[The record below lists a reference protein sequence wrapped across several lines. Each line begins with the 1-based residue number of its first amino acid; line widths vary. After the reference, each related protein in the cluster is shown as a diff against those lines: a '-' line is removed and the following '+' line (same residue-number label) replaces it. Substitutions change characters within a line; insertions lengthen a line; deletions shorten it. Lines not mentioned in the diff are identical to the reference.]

1 MNWFVAKMI
10 FQIISD
16 HNNCIQFDEQLRLI
30 EAVDK
35 HLALE
40 IAYQIGFIV
49 QEELKSNHNEN
60 TKLKFIAVTELEH
73 IGEIA
78 NGKEIHYQLSKP
90 EEVNS
95 YLEIISLKATG
106 LKQLKRLF

>member
-73 IGEIA
+73 LGNLEHGKELHYHIVEPDHIESYLALSHEKA
-78 NGKEIHYQLSKP
+78 NGLRKR
-90 EEVNS
+90 
-95 YLEIISLKATG
+95 KAA
-106 LKQLKRLF
+106 